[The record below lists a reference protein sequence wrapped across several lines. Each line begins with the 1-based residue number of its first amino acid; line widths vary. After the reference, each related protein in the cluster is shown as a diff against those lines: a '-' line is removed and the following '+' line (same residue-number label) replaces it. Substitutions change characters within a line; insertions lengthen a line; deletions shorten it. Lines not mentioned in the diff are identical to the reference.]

1 MNIRKQITSGAVALM
16 LSLTLVVPSWAA
28 AAPFTDLTGI
38 SAKNKILAL
47 QEKGYVKG
55 VGRGLFAPNRTVS
68 AAEGIQMI
76 VTSLKLNIDDI
87 RFIKE
92 PLATDYFKKADNGA
106 WYANAFIIASV
117 KGFELPADLDPNQVW
132 TREEFTYYLI
142 RAMEIHGNLPMI
154 KLIPIDIADE
164 DRIAV
169 DYSGAVQRALVYN
182 VVTLDAQGKF
192 APQRKITRAEAA
204 EQIYNALEYLN
215 NHPKP
220 TTI

>member
-16 LSLTLVVPSWAA
+16 LTLTLVIPSRAA
-28 AAPFTDLTGI
+28 TAPFTDLAGI

-47 QEKGYVKG
+47 QAEGFVKG
-55 VGRGLFAPNRTVS
+55 IGRGLFAPNRTVS

-87 RFIKE
+87 RFIKA
-92 PLATDYFKKADNGA
+92 PQATDYFKKADNGA
-106 WYANAFIIASV
+106 WYANTFIIASV
-117 KGFELPADLDPNQVW
+117 KGFELPADLDPNQAW

-154 KLIPIDIADE
+154 KLIPVDISDE
-164 DRIAV
+164 DRITV
-169 DYSGAVQRALVYN
+169 DYSGAVQRALVYK
-182 VVTLDAQGKF
+182 VVTLDNQCKF

-215 NHPKP
+215 AHPAP
-220 TTI
+220 TN